1 MQPYRGEGREARWPA
16 PPTPW
21 RDLWLPVGSSS
32 STPLPGSHVLILTI
46 PAPVGVGEA
55 VYTQVA
61 NGARSKHASKEATVG
76 EPGEAERAG
85 SQEFQATGPWPWL
98 SIPKLYFCIPP
109 SPLTPVIT
117 SPLTLRV
124 SPSLILRSP
133 FLCLFRRVLHLWD
146 MPSSKSSD
154 RPT

>member
-133 FLCLFRRVLHLWD
+133 FLCLFRRVLDLWD